1 MNKIMNKKSI
11 MIETVNYLNQLIE
24 ISSLIEELCVMKYC
38 TDIQLGVVSAI
49 KVYTYRHYSGYFQKI
64 DSFITKIINNS
75 ELISEISSSTNL
87 KNLKN
92 WQTNMNQ
99 TSGFYGWLK
108 TVLDSDATTTGSARF
123 LRAATIGLNGYYYCS
138 SSMYQDIGSN
148 TITYSLS
155 DIAVN
160 LRNEIIIDIGV
171 SQIKREVIRTS
182 NKVVL
187 GIDDIENRIIK
198 IRTYVTQKL
207 LGDNNSGAISS
218 QKDVIYML
226 NGEILYNCFALY
238 QLLKLSNQSSTYIT
252 NFYNWVDG
260 YCNYVKSTEPGKYP
274 TEVPNSGTTFLLT
287 QLKADY
293 SSDSNS
299 WYFIVPESSSHKT
312 HSLVSVLKDLKNNI

>member
-1 MNKIMNKKSI
+1 MCAL
-11 MIETVNYLNQLIE
+11 T
-24 ISSLIEELCVMKYC
+24 
-38 TDIQLGVVSAI
+38 
-49 KVYTYRHYSGYFQKI
+49 
-64 DSFITKIINNS
+64 
-75 ELISEISSSTNL
+75 
-87 KNLKN
+87 
-92 WQTNMNQ
+92 W
-99 TSGFYGWLK
+99 
-108 TVLDSDATTTGSARF
+108 
-123 LRAATIGLNGYYYCS
+123 
-138 SSMYQDIGSN
+138 
-148 TITYSLS
+148 
-155 DIAVN
+155 
-160 LRNEIIIDIGV
+160 
-171 SQIKREVIRTS
+171 
-182 NKVVL
+182 
-187 GIDDIENRIIK
+187 DDIDFENRIIK